1 MNYSTIHCYLGA
13 NLLAGRIMLA
23 SVSVIFIPKIH
34 KRIFK
39 LNIMQGKTFVTFL
52 QISACVYF
60 VMPEKLESYHQQY
73 GSLFPIQIKDVIAL
87 PGMKASVESKPDT
100 VPADSRVLDH
110 GAIVRGNIDKKQIA
124 LVFTADEFADG
135 GEIILSTLQKHG
147 VKGCFF
153 FTGRFYR
160 NTAFR
165 SLIKQTKQQGH
176 YLGPH
181 SDQHLLYCDWT
192 NRDSLLVTQQ
202 QFQED
207 MAANLDAIQKFGVNR
222 SAIKYFIPPY
232 EWYNDS
238 IAVWT
243 KQMGMQLIN
252 YTPGTRST
260 SDYTTP
266 DMKNYRAS
274 DEIYQSILDKEKTDP
289 HGLNGF
295 ILLIHFG
302 TDPKRTDK
310 FYNHLDELITELTK
324 KNYRFTTIEEL

>member
-1 MNYSTIHCYLGA
+1 MQA
-13 NLLAGRIMLA
+13 
-23 SVSVIFIPKIH
+23 KI
-34 KRIFK
+34 
-39 LNIMQGKTFVTFL
+39 FVTLLLIVACLHLVFPAKLKNYRPLNGLLFTTYIIDAIISPRL
-52 QISACVYF
+52 QAIAKDKYD
-60 VMPEKLESYHQQY
+60 LL
-73 GSLFPIQIKDVIAL
+73 SLQEVRTF
-87 PGMKASVESKPDT
+87 
-100 VPADSRVLDH
+100 DH
-110 GAIVRGNIDKKQIA
+110 GAIVRGNIDKKQIT

-135 GEIILSTLQKHG
+135 GKIILATLQKHG
-147 VKGCFF
+147 VKGSFF

-160 NTAFR
+160 NTAFQ
-165 SLIKQTKQQGH
+165 SLIKQAKQQGH

-192 NRDSLLVTQQ
+192 NRDSLLVTKKK
-202 QFQED
+202 FKED
-207 MAANLDAIQKFGVNR
+207 IAANLVAIQKFGVNR

-243 KQMGMQLIN
+243 KQMGMQLVN

-266 DMKNYRAS
+266 DMKNYKAS
-274 DEIYQSILDKEKTDP
+274 HEIYQSILDKEKTDP